1 MREGAKILV
10 GNREVAKR
18 YIGSRLVWE
27 NRNNIK
33 ISEVAG
39 RFLGSSWI
47 EFSTFNIKSQLKGKK
62 ITNIRLYTGKE
73 ITVSKRTSFEYS
85 IDGNSLYL
93 GEISEVM
100 RSDFENSGLTDNTRY
115 FDVTFYYE

>member
-1 MREGAKILV
+1 MRERAKILV
-10 GNREVAKR
+10 GNREIVKR

-33 ISEVAG
+33 ISEVKG

-73 ITVSKRTSFEYS
+73 ITVSKRTIFEYS
-85 IDGNSLYL
+85 TDGNSLYL
-93 GEISEVM
+93 DEISEVM
-100 RSDFENSGLTDNTRY
+100 RSDFENSGLTDNTKY